1 MSYLVSDRNKIIKF
15 SVKNACNFFG
25 EIFSF
30 KITTILHKII
40 EYDICYLE
48 ELNHLTPLN
57 IKRVFRG
64 IGIFWCNYI
73 KMEKNTENGV
83 NPMMAGIKY
92 FPNMISQSISDWIEK
107 STKKYITQYMEH
119 NSLEENEKILLNDE
133 IEQFKD
139 YIKEELGDENSIV
152 FDNENV
158 NNYLSDDVH
167 KDKLPVIKLK
177 IEYIENR
184 RNALIKVIQKNK
196 SIFVHIDDEEF
207 KRATESTQKRF
218 GKLPP
223 MSKKGVT
230 NLVEQVSNSDNY
242 KDVSNIF
249 FMARL
254 IDIYSKRGTTTMKKD
269 VYDEIVKNNTAYE
282 INNDSKRITVNK
294 NPPVGSKHTLVGP
307 DGKTLIFVEEGGKR
321 YRSTKRRSKR
331 RSKRKQKRTQK
342 RRASRRR

>member
-1 MSYLVSDRNKIIKF
+1 VIYLVSDRNKIIKF

-64 IGIFWCNYI
+64 IGIIFWCNYI
-73 KMEKNTENGV
+73 KMEHT
-83 NPMMAGIKY
+83 MAGIKY
-92 FPNMISQSISDWIEK
+92 LPKRINQSITDWKERSIKEYIEQ
-107 STKKYITQYMEH
+107 YIKD
-119 NSLEENEKILLNDE
+119 NSLEENEKILLDDE
-133 IEQFKD
+133 ITQFENYIEQ
-139 YIKEELGDENSIV
+139 ELGNDNSIV

-158 NNYLSDDVH
+158 NNYLNGDAH
-167 KDKLPVIKLK
+167 KNKLPVIKLK
-177 IEYIENR
+177 IKYIENR
-184 RNALIKVIQKNK
+184 RNALIKDIKKNK
-196 SIFVHIDDEEF
+196 SIFTKIEDGEF
-207 KRATESTQKRF
+207 ERAKNFTETRF
-218 GKLPP
+218 SKPPP
-223 MSKKGVT
+223 MSQNGVED
-230 NLVEQVSNSDNY
+230 LVEQVNNNDNY

-249 FMARL
+249 FMKRL
-254 IDIYSKRGTTTMKKD
+254 IDIYFQRGTTTVDMINFINKRTGSEKTKITTGWD
-269 VYDEIVKNNTAYE
+269 KRLYDQFGNSYRPIGPIV
-282 INNDSKRITVNK
+282 
-294 NPPVGSKHTLVGP
+294 
-307 DGKTLIFVEEGGKR
+307 GGKR